1 MRNIGSNATAA
12 TTILN
17 NLSSQS
23 PAVAIKA
30 VGGELTSTVLSNSV
44 NSPSTIYFTESGI
57 MLAGYLVAE
66 GLSTNQRKVIDH
78 LGSVVTVQDNAD
90 TANTGIQ
97 FDGTIVTINANGSDG
112 EIHLV
117 SDSGVFIGSGTTN
130 AVATQSWVTAA
141 INTAASEGGYI
152 LPTAATN
159 TKGGIKV
166 DGTIFTVN
174 SQTEKIALTGYSVAS
189 GTSGAITI
197 GGTSSSRPINIG
209 TSSSGTI
216 SFSAGHVQWGSS
228 DLVTEYSLS
237 NKGYITAAT
246 MPVASTNATG
256 GIKVDGTTTTMDNG
270 VLKINGLT
278 MSGGSVSINGTTAAL
293 PATTYLGSGRTNSDT
308 LVTKSYV
315 DTAVQSAGSTLTWS

>member
-30 VGGELTSTVLSNSV
+30 VGGTLSDTVLENSV

-66 GLSTNQRKVIDH
+66 GLSNNQRKVIDH

-90 TANTGIQ
+90 TANTGID
-97 FDGTIVTINANGSDG
+97 FDGTVITINANGSDG

-130 AVATQSWVTAA
+130 VVATQSWVTSA
-141 INTAASEGGYI
+141 INAAAAQGGYT

-174 SQTEKIALTGYSVAS
+174 SSTEKIALTGYSVAS

-197 GGTSSSRPINIG
+197 GGTSSARPVNIA
-209 TSSSGTI
+209 TNANGTI

-237 NKGYITAAT
+237 NKGYITT
-246 MPVASTNATG
+246 VPVASTSTTG
-256 GIKVDGTTTTMDNG
+256 GIKVDGTTTTMQSG
-270 VLKINGLT
+270 VLKINGLQ
-278 MSGGSVSINGTTAAL
+278 MSNGSVSINGTTAAL
-293 PATTYLGSGRTNSDT
+293 PATTYLGSGRTTSDT